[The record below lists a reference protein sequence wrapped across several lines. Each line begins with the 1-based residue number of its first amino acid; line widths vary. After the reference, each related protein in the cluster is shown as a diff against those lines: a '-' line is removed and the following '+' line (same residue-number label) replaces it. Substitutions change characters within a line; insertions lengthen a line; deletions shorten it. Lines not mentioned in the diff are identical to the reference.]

1 MQRLRPCRSPYTEV
15 HSRLCTDFS
24 FFGYA
29 RYQLG
34 SCALRRPS
42 AAVARL
48 PLHCWRLWSRWL
60 HWDQLRGS
68 RRHPPHLLVELVLK
82 RREPLQPLLNRSSG
96 DAASRPLGIGWAHAC
111 AWARAW
117 LPADAPARWSANSF
131 VQQGDRLTMAKRG
144 WDLGN
149 VAPQANFRPA
159 SFVPCWD
166 TPWSS
171 KVTRYASKTCQTL
184 STEARIS
191 LRSARVHR

>member
-34 SCALRRPS
+34 SCALRRLS

-48 PLHCWRLWSRWL
+48 PLHCRRLWSRWL

-68 RRHPPHLLVELVLK
+68 RRHPPVHLLVELVLE

-117 LPADAPARWSANSF
+117 LPADAPARWSANSLF
-131 VQQGDRLTMAKRG
+131 
-144 WDLGN
+144 
-149 VAPQANFRPA
+149 
-159 SFVPCWD
+159 S
-166 TPWSS
+166 
-171 KVTRYASKTCQTL
+171 
-184 STEARIS
+184 
-191 LRSARVHR
+191 RVIV

>member
-34 SCALRRPS
+34 SCALRRLS

-117 LPADAPARWSANSF
+117 LRADAPARWSANSF
-131 VQQGDRLTMAKRG
+131 LTCVRSSMTCASSVRWRVTTRITTRARWG
-144 WDLGN
+144 CIVVHGLSR
-149 VAPQANFRPA
+149 VPA
-159 SFVPCWD
+159 SV
-166 TPWSS
+166 
-171 KVTRYASKTCQTL
+171 RG
-184 STEARIS
+184 
-191 LRSARVHR
+191 

>member
-1 MQRLRPCRSPYTEV
+1 MAILVNAKNAQTTALRVRTGLTEHTCKGLGPVEAPTPRYT
-15 HSRLCTDFS
+15 HDCARIFS

-34 SCALRRPS
+34 SCALRRLS

-117 LPADAPARWSANSF
+117 LRSDAPARWSANSLF
-131 VQQGDRLTMAKRG
+131 
-144 WDLGN
+144 
-149 VAPQANFRPA
+149 
-159 SFVPCWD
+159 S
-166 TPWSS
+166 
-171 KVTRYASKTCQTL
+171 
-184 STEARIS
+184 
-191 LRSARVHR
+191 RVIV